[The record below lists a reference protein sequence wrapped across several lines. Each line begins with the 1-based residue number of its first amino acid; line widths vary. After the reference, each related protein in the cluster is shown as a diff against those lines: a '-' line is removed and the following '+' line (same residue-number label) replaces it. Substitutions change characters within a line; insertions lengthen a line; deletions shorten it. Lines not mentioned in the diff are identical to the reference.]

1 MTKLAEQLR
10 QGADQAWASLAE
22 GWRELSA
29 RANGAL
35 TRFRPAPASGPAS
48 QPGVSAGS
56 DERLLPFGGWAFMAA
71 DVFDDDD
78 TVIVRIEAPG
88 MRREDFNI
96 ELHGDTLSVWGE
108 KRSDREVS
116 RGRYSVVQCAYGSFR
131 RDVALPVQVKAD
143 KTKASYR
150 DGVLRIE
157 LPKADEARARRIAV
171 KTA

>member
-1 MTKLAEQLR
+1 MTKLAEQLK
-10 QGADQAWASLAE
+10 QGADQAWESLAE

-29 RANGAL
+29 SASGAL
-35 TRFRPAPASGPAS
+35 TRFRPAPASGHVS
-48 QPGVSAGS
+48 QPDKRAAR
-56 DERLLPFGGWAFMAA
+56 DEGLLPFGGWAFMAS

-78 TVIVRIEAPG
+78 KVIVRIEAPG

-96 ELHGDTLSVWGE
+96 ELHRDTLTVWGE

-131 RDVALPVQVKAD
+131 RDVALPASVKAE

-157 LPKADEARARRIAV
+157 LPKADGAGARRIAV

>member
-1 MTKLAEQLR
+1 MTKLAEQMK
-10 QGADQAWASLAE
+10 QGADQAWESLSE

-29 RANGAL
+29 RASGAL
-35 TRFRPAPASGPAS
+35 TRFRPEPAADTSPVRNEG
-48 QPGVSAGS
+48 
-56 DERLLPFGGWAFMAA
+56 LLPFGGWAFMAA

-78 TVIVRIEAPG
+78 KVIVRIEAPG
-88 MRREDFNI
+88 MRREDFNV
-96 ELHGDTLSVWGE
+96 ELHDDVLTVWGE
-108 KRSDREVS
+108 KQFDREAS

-131 RDVALPVQVKAD
+131 RDVALPVSVKPD

-157 LPKADEARARRIAV
+157 LPKADAARARRIAV